1 MTRLRSSLF
10 FFFTLFHFIQRQR
23 MCDFTREEGRGGACS
38 CNYDY
43 EGGTSQSFGLP
54 PRQLMSPYLPL
65 WFSPFGQKRRQRRR
79 RRRRN
84 VYHVRFCASDDP
96 AGHWREKGCLARLRP
111 TNDRLQREHRL
122 APQFS
127 DWLRPSIQC
136 AGEVQY
142 LMEVHQVCNQPIM
155 PYWRALWR
163 TALAMIDDTAT
174 ECLKSAHIDSTDKPL
189 HDKDSDGCQL
199 ASPIIAC
206 LSSETATSA

>member
-1 MTRLRSSLF
+1 
-10 FFFTLFHFIQRQR
+10 

-43 EGGTSQSFGLP
+43 EGGTSQSFGRP
-54 PRQLMSPYLPL
+54 PRRLMSPYLPL
-65 WFSPFGQKRRQRRR
+65 WFSPFGQKRRR

-96 AGHWREKGCLARLRP
+96 AGHWREKEGMPCPLRP
-111 TNDRLQREHRL
+111 RTTRASISATILGLVAAFH
-122 APQFS
+122 PM
-127 DWLRPSIQC
+127 IQC

-163 TALAMIDDTAT
+163 TALAMIDD
-174 ECLKSAHIDSTDKPL
+174 
-189 HDKDSDGCQL
+189 
-199 ASPIIAC
+199 IA
-206 LSSETATSA
+206 LEIVP